1 MLRLNH
7 LRFLSKAPLILN
19 MYFLHSSNT
28 PSSNNSSSNKCSK
41 SNYLNRLM
49 KICVIAPHR
58 LLQFSTLKAKD
69 KTNQQ
74 VRNSVR
80 LRNKPLKKI
89 QRVKV
94 NRWNQCRKQQA
105 TVLQNK
111 RKKTSLHQWKSQ
123 LRSNQSRRTARVKH
137 QTFTLSLKGTIERDL
152 RKRNLWIDKRQLK
165 QQNHLWKYR
174 KTSWLQKKRWSNN
187 ASTWILTDGTAWAG
201 RSTRNHVALHLS

>member
-7 LRFLSKAPLILN
+7 LRFLSKAPPILN
-19 MYFLHSSNT
+19 MYSLHNSNT

-58 LLQFSTLKAKD
+58 LLQFSTLKARD
-69 KTNQQ
+69 KTNLQ

-94 NRWNQCRKQQA
+94 NPYNQRQKQRA
-105 TVLQNK
+105 IVLQK

-123 LRSNQSRRTARVKH
+123 LRSNRSRRTVRAKH
-137 QTFTLSLKGTIERDL
+137 QTSTSSLKG
-152 RKRNLWIDKRQLK
+152 
-165 QQNHLWKYR
+165 
-174 KTSWLQKKRWSNN
+174 
-187 ASTWILTDGTAWAG
+187 
-201 RSTRNHVALHLS
+201 